1 MNLDNDTD
9 FGTQRTKEELMCEQM
24 QGDILTVKEM
34 QSILKI
40 GTNAAYNLIH
50 SKAFPV
56 IKIGQTYRIPA
67 ASFYAWLE
75 HPGAAEH

>member
-1 MNLDNDTD
+1 MRDKV
-9 FGTQRTKEELMCEQM
+9 QE
-24 QGDILTVKEM
+24 DILTVKEM
-34 QSILKI
+34 QEILKI

-67 ASFYAWLE
+67 VPFYAWLE
-75 HPGAAEH
+75 NPDAVKH

>member
-1 MNLDNDTD
+1 MYLDNHID
-9 FGTQRTKEELMCEQM
+9 FGTQRTKEELMCEQT
-24 QGDILTVKEM
+24 QGSTLTVKEL
-34 QSILKI
+34 QGILKI

-67 ASFYAWLE
+67 APFYAWLDN
-75 HPGAAEH
+75 PGAAEH

>member
-1 MNLDNDTD
+1 MNLDNIID

-34 QSILKI
+34 QGILKI

-56 IKIGQTYRIPA
+56 IKIGQTYRIPT

-75 HPGAAEH
+75 NSGAAEH

>member
-1 MNLDNDTD
+1 MNLDNNID
-9 FGTQRTKEELMCEQM
+9 FGTQRTKEELMCEQT

-34 QSILKI
+34 QGILRI

-50 SKAFPV
+50 SKSFPV

-67 ASFYAWLE
+67 APFYAWLE
-75 HPGAAEH
+75 NPDAAEH

>member
-1 MNLDNDTD
+1 MNLDNDID

-75 HPGAAEH
+75 NPGTVEH

>member
-1 MNLDNDTD
+1 MNLDNDID

-24 QGDILTVKEM
+24 RGDILTVKEM

>member
-1 MNLDNDTD
+1 
-9 FGTQRTKEELMCEQM
+9 MCEQV
-24 QGDILTVKEM
+24 QGKTLTVKEL
-34 QSILKI
+34 QEVLKI

-67 ASFYAWLE
+67 TPFYAWLE
-75 HPGAAEH
+75 NPDAAEH

>member
-1 MNLDNDTD
+1 MNLDNDID
-9 FGTQRTKEELMCEQM
+9 FGTQRTMEELMCEQM